1 MDVNIAHSSQ
11 RALQPRLFWRRAFA
25 FLIDMTIFEM
35 LLAAVALVIPL
46 NFGMPLFQSTHCG
59 EVTSGPLVEKVERE
73 WPLKPGET
81 RVNQIC
87 QITDFLGP
95 QSTSFRTT
103 VVTSNPDGGS
113 ASWRT
118 VSVGLDKNG
127 DPIEGLED
135 PIGPLVGVLLAS
147 LAFALFNANDRR
159 TPGKRIL
166 AIRVVTV
173 EGASP
178 QFGKALNRE
187 LLKFAP
193 WIAFVGVDTIEA
205 ATASHQSLDAM
216 IQTMRN
222 GDAPTTI
229 PVLISVVLAVFAL
242 LWWFLPLIRWRGQ
255 MLYDRFAGCGV
266 RRT

>member
-1 MDVNIAHSSQ
+1 MDVDTVQASQ
-11 RALQPRLFWRRAFA
+11 RTLQPRLFWRRAFA
-25 FLIDMTIFEM
+25 FLIDMTIFQL

-46 NFGMPLFQSTHCG
+46 NFGMPLFQSTQCG

-103 VVTSNPDGGS
+103 VVTGNPEGGS
-113 ASWRT
+113 ASWRS

-127 DPIEGLED
+127 DPIKGLED
-135 PIGPLVGVLLAS
+135 PIGPLVGVFLVS
-147 LAFALFNANDRR
+147 LAFALFSANDRR
-159 TPGKRIL
+159 TLGKRIL

-178 QFGKALNRE
+178 HFGKALIRE

-193 WIAFVGVDTIEA
+193 WIAFVMIDSVVA
-205 ATASHQSLDAM
+205 VTASHQSLEAM

-222 GDAPTTI
+222 GDGATTI
-229 PVLISVVLAVFAL
+229 PVMVGVALTMLAL

-255 MLYDRFAGCGV
+255 MLYDWFAGCRV
-266 RRT
+266 RLA